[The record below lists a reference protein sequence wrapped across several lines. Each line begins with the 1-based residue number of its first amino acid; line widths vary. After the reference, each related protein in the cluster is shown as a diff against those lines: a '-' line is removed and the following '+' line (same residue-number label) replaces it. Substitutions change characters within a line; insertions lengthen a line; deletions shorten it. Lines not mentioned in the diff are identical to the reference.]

1 MSGASGSGAAA
12 VTMPREAVV
21 LAGGFGTR
29 LRSVVSDLPKPMAPV
44 RGRPFLEYVLD
55 ELVGQ
60 GLETAVLAVGYKA
73 DMIRDHFGETYRS
86 LRLLYS
92 VEDEPLG
99 TGGGIRQAVDMAQ
112 GDAVFVLNG
121 DTLFRVELQR
131 LAERFYGASSLL
143 TVALKEMHH
152 FDRYGTVLVNDAGV
166 ITGFREKRP
175 MEQGLINGGVYLLS
189 KDLFALKPLPAV
201 FSFERVIL
209 EGEYLRARFSAVA
222 FDGYFIDIGIPEDY
236 ARAEREL

>member
-1 MSGASGSGAAA
+1 MSGTSGSGAAA
-12 VTMPREAVV
+12 LALPRDAVV

-29 LRSVVSDLPKPMAPV
+29 LRSVISELPKPMAPV
-44 RGRPFLEYVLD
+44 RGRPFLEFVLD
-55 ELVGQ
+55 ELVEQ
-60 GLETAVLAVGYKA
+60 GLETAILAVGYKA
-73 DMIRDHFGETYRS
+73 ELIREHFGDAYRS
-86 LRLLYS
+86 LRLRYS
-92 VEDEPLG
+92 VEEEPLG

-121 DTLFRVELQR
+121 DTLFRVALQA
-131 LAERFYGASSLL
+131 LADRFYASSSLL

-175 MEQGLINGGVYLLS
+175 MERGLINGGVYLL
-189 KDLFALKPLPAV
+189 DRALFALKPLPPV
-201 FSFERVIL
+201 FSFEREIL
-209 EGEYLRARFSAVA
+209 EGEYLRARFHAVT